1 MAEHETVYNNGS
13 IFVDAEI
20 LDETFT
26 FLGAGFEVRVVLHEL
41 AWEDLNIALYV
52 SAYRQLR
59 TC

>member
-26 FLGAGFEVRVVLHEL
+26 FLGAGFEVR
-41 AWEDLNIALYV
+41 AALPEFV
-52 SAYRQLR
+52 WVRRLKI
-59 TC
+59 